1 MENIITF
8 NDLRQGSYVYVICTI
23 PDRWRIRKVKVQDAK
38 NSSMYKGDLVLKTV
52 GGEGTL
58 VIPKESRDKSFSETQ
73 CYLIATSEEVMKKNV
88 IPVYQRVISEADERI
103 RNAKE
108 SLDFVIK
115 QRNRMNMMLADI
127 ITG

>member
-23 PDRWRIRKVKVQDAK
+23 PDRWRIQKVKVQDAK
-38 NSSMYKGDLVLKTV
+38 NSSMYRGGLVLKTV

-58 VIPKESRDKSFSETQ
+58 VISKESRDKSFSETQ
-73 CYLIATSEEVMKKNV
+73 CYLIATSEEIMKKNV